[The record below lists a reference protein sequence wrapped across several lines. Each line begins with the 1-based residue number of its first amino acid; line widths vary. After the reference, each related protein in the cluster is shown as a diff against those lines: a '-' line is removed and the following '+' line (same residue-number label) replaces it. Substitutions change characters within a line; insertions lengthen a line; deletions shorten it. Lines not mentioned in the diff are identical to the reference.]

1 MIYQLKNTIDVHTP
15 LGYGK
20 AIAWIDYGSDT
31 NTVWKVIS
39 LNTIYNQ
46 FMTRALI
53 QEFNVNFIITLILA
67 YKMDVKYLKK
77 INIYI
82 KILAKFRL

>member
-20 AIAWIDYGSDT
+20 AIAWVDYGSDT